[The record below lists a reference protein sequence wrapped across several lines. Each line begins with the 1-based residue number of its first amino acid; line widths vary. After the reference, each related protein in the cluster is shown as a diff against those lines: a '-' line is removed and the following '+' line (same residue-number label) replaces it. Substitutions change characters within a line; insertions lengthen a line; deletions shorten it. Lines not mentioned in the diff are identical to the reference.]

1 MPRDDAQQPGS
12 GGITVLVVE
21 DDDDARD
28 TLQALIGLL
37 GHRALG
43 ASDAE
48 EALHHARNA
57 SLDLALVDIGL
68 AATDGYDV
76 ARQLRAHA
84 AGAAVRLVAL
94 TGFGDASTRDTAMMA
109 GFDDFLVKPVMPDY
123 LEQLL
128 GAVQSSRST

>member
-1 MPRDDAQQPGS
+1 MTGADPQERPNGS
-12 GGITVLVVE
+12 ITVLVVE

-28 TLQALIGLL
+28 TLQALIGLF
-37 GHRALG
+37 GHRALA
-43 ASDAE
+43 ASDAQ
-48 EALHHARNA
+48 EALHHARHA

-68 AATDGYDV
+68 PATDGCEV
-76 ARQLRAHA
+76 ARQLRAEA
-84 AGAAVRLVAL
+84 AGATLRLVAL
-94 TGFGDASTRDTAMMA
+94 TGFGDASTRDAARSA